1 MFRNMIQAFQQLPAE
16 VSTFLKRAVVLF
28 IGWKLFYILVLIPRE
43 VPDAWLVRKTGEA
56 TASVLNVLYS
66 KYDFYAKHTVR
77 VRKYGNDTIN
87 ATFSDVTASGG
98 RGRIVGI
105 YQACN
110 ALELMILYAGFII
123 CFYGPLKRK
132 LLFIVFG
139 VLGLFALNVLRCV
152 FLAWIVLDLPHYFA
166 IAHKYVFNIV
176 VYVLTFILWMFY
188 VKGLK
193 KKNETPATT
202 S

>member
-1 MFRNMIQAFQQLPAE
+1 MIHAFQQLPAE

-28 IGWKLFYILVLIPRE
+28 IGWKLLYILVLIPRE

-56 TASVLNVLYS
+56 TTSVLNVLYN
-66 KYDFYAKHTVR
+66 KYDFHTEHIVR
-77 VRKYGNDTIN
+77 VRKYGNDTVN
-87 ATFSDVTASGG
+87 ATYSNVIANG

-132 LLFIVFG
+132 LMFIVFG
-139 VLGLFALNVLRCV
+139 VLGLFTLNVLRCV
-152 FLAWIVLDLPHYFA
+152 FLAWIVLDMPHYFA

-193 KKNETPATT
+193 KKNEALTTT